1 MNYSNAYHEFE
12 TRKNR
17 KAGLYTL
24 LICGSLFALL
34 FLISWNLPFNPP
46 APVEEGL
53 EVNLGNSDQG
63 LGSDQ
68 PFLPNDPS
76 RQDQEK
82 YTPPKTM
89 AATKEVLKDVE
100 TDDQDPDPAPVIKK
114 PPVTKPDA
122 TKIPDKDLA
131 VKTPRKTVQPA
142 VNPTPAPPKPKAVFH
157 GVNGDGTGGNDA
169 DHFKPGGNQGIA
181 GGKGDQGKPGG
192 DPNATN
198 YTGGGHGNGIAIA
211 RGLQGRRISSTPSF
225 TDEFNENAK
234 IAVDIHVDAAGNV
247 ISAEYQPLGSTS
259 SDATLKGI
267 AIRKAHQVKFNS
279 GSDESAGTLI
289 FNFKLKN

>member
-1 MNYSNAYHEFE
+1 VNSLEHEFNA
-12 TRKNR
+12 RKNR
-17 KAGLYTL
+17 EAGLYTL
-24 LICGSLFALL
+24 LICGAILTVLL
-34 FLISWNLPFNPP
+34 LTSWNLPFNPP

-63 LGSDQ
+63 LGSNQ

-76 RQDQEK
+76 KQDHEK
-82 YTPPKTM
+82 YTPHKTVSPV
-89 AATKEVLKDVE
+89 KEALKDVE
-100 TDDQDPDPAPVIKK
+100 TDDKDPDPAPAVKQ
-114 PPVTKPDA
+114 PPVTKPEA
-122 TKIPDKDLA
+122 KKIPDKDLT
-131 VKTPRKTVQPA
+131 VKTPHKTIQPA

-169 DHFKPGGNQGIA
+169 DHFKPGGNQGIK

-192 DPNATN
+192 DPNSTN
-198 YTGGGHGNGIAIA
+198 YSGGGHGNGIAIA

-234 IAVDIHVDAAGNV
+234 VAVDIVVDASGNV
-247 ISAEYQPLGSTS
+247 TSAEYQARGSTTA
-259 SDATLKGI
+259 DAGLKAI

-279 GSDESAGTLI
+279 GSEESSGTLI
-289 FNFKLKN
+289 FNFRLKN

>member
-1 MNYSNAYHEFE
+1 VNSIEHEFN
-12 TRKNR
+12 TRKNQ

-24 LICGSLFALL
+24 FICGVLITMLL
-34 FLISWNLPFNPP
+34 LISWNLPFNPP

-63 LGSDQ
+63 LGSNQ

-76 RQDQEK
+76 KQDQEK
-82 YTPPKTM
+82 YTPPKTVSP
-89 AATKEVLKDVE
+89 TKEALKDVE
-100 TDDQDPDPAPVIKK
+100 TDDKDPDPAPAVKQ

-122 TKIPDKDLA
+122 KKIPDKDLT
-131 VKTPRKTVQPA
+131 VKTPRKTIQPA

-169 DHFKPGGNQGIA
+169 DHFKPGGSQGIA

-192 DPNATN
+192 DPNSTN
-198 YTGGGHGNGIAIA
+198 YSGGGHGNGIAIA
-211 RGLQGRRISSTPSF
+211 RGLQGRRISSTPVF

-234 IAVDIHVDAAGNV
+234 VAVDIKVDASGNV
-247 ISAEYQPLGSTS
+247 TSAEYQAKGSTTA
-259 SDATLKGI
+259 DASLKAI

-279 GSDESAGTLI
+279 GSDESSGTLI

>member
-1 MNYSNAYHEFE
+1 VDPREHAFNA
-12 TRKNR
+12 RKNR
-17 KAGLYTL
+17 NAGLYTL
-24 LICGSLFALL
+24 LICGVLL
-34 FLISWNLPFNPP
+34 AMLLLISWNQPYNPP

-76 RQDQEK
+76 KQDQEK
-82 YTPPKTM
+82 YTPPKSV
-89 AATKEVLKDVE
+89 APVKEALKDVE
-100 TDDQDPDPAPVIKK
+100 TDDKDPDPAPAVKS
-114 PPVTKPDA
+114 PPVTKPEA
-122 TKIPDKDLA
+122 KKIPDKDLT
-131 VKTPRKTVQPA
+131 VKTPRKTIQPA

-192 DPNATN
+192 DPNSTN

-211 RGLQGRRISSTPSF
+211 HGLQGRRISSTPSF

-234 IAVDIHVDAAGNV
+234 VAVDITVDASGNV
-247 ISAEYQPLGSTS
+247 TSAEYQAKGSTTA
-259 SDATLKGI
+259 DAGLKAI

-279 GSDESAGTLI
+279 GSDESSGTLI
-289 FNFKLKN
+289 FNFRLKN